1 MAKYLCPRCFVIKAD
16 VPEIGTDL
24 DMKRRSTN
32 VRTYPHNHIEFA
44 RKGLFE
50 NGWSI
55 SYKGE
60 HDILKNG
67 SWAPTWVHF
76 FLVSTLGFVD
86 DALTEC
92 LPY

>member
-1 MAKYLCPRCFVIKAD
+1 M
-16 VPEIGTDL
+16 
-24 DMKRRSTN
+24 
-32 VRTYPHNHIEFA
+32 YPHNYIGFA

-76 FLVSTLGFVD
+76 FPVSTLGDID
-86 DALTEC
+86 DTLTEC
-92 LPY
+92 PPY

>member
-1 MAKYLCPRCFVIKAD
+1 MKCNAKYLCPRCLVIKGDA
-16 VPEIGTDL
+16 PKIGSDL
-24 DMKRRSTN
+24 DMLRRSTN
-32 VRTYPHNHIEFA
+32 VQTYPHNHIELA

-67 SWAPTWVHF
+67 SWVLTRVC
-76 FLVSTLGFVD
+76 LSLSS
-86 DALTEC
+86 ALRLSMT
-92 LPY
+92 YT